1 MGRII
6 RTFLLVSTL
15 CLLGCRD
22 KMEVDCLYF
31 NGTVYLL
38 DSAFSQTQAL
48 AVTEGRIVDAGD
60 LRTLLIRYRFKDS
73 VDLKGGFLYP
83 GFIDAHCHFVGY
95 GKSLGEV
102 DLRGTRSWD
111 EVVERLMPYRY
122 NASDT
127 SWLIGRGWDQND
139 WAIQEFPDRK
149 LLDSLFPH
157 RPVLLSRVDGHAVVV
172 NERALRTTQ
181 FAVKGQRFMG
191 AGATRRT
198 KPGIARGADLNHGE
212 AAQGGGPHHV
222 GGEALRRRDG
232 TLSGGEALR
241 RRDGTLSGGEALRRR
256 DGTLSGVLIDNA
268 ADLLQACIPKPDVA
282 SWKKAILAAQKA
294 CHAVGLTS
302 VHDAGLDEQQ
312 LDALRS
318 LEQENQLS
326 MGVYA
331 MVSAT
336 PDQLNRYLSRP
347 PHRGL
352 QLHIRSFKFYADGA
366 LGSRGARLLEPYH
379 DREGHLG
386 LWVTSPDTL
395 AYYAPLLAQ
404 AGYQMNTHCIGDA
417 ANRAVLQLYRNSLL
431 AHAQK
436 SGTKPAAA
444 RWRIEHA
451 QVVHPDDRA
460 VFRSVG
466 VVPSVQPTHA
476 TSDMY
481 WANERLGPQ
490 RLPHAYAY
498 RDLLSLNGW
507 LPLGTDFPVEEISPL
522 KTFLSAVFRT
532 DSLGFPKG
540 GFLPHQAL
548 TRRQALRGMTDWAAR
563 AAFEEDER
571 GRLLPGM
578 NADLVWLDTDLMSAS
593 YQEIY
598 RARVLGTWSRGKRVY
613 AATVR

>member
-1 MGRII
+1 MSGRGMRRIL
-6 RTFLLVSTL
+6 RAFLLVAAL
-15 CLLGCRD
+15 YLGGCRD

-38 DSAFSQTQAL
+38 DSAFSRTQAL
-48 AVTEGRIVDAGD
+48 AVTEGRVVDAGD
-60 LRTLLIRYRFKDS
+60 LRTLLIRYHFKDS
-73 VDLKGGFLYP
+73 VDLKGGYLYP

-102 DLRGTRSWD
+102 DLRGTRSWE
-111 EVVERLMPYRY
+111 EVVKRLMPYLS
-122 NASDT
+122 NPNDT

-139 WAIQEFPDRK
+139 WALQEFPDRA
-149 LLDSLFPH
+149 LLDSLFPR

-172 NERALRTTQ
+172 NESALRATQ
-181 FAVKGQRFMG
+181 FEDNSKHFTGRASTRG
-191 AGATRRT
+191 AGVDRD
-198 KPGIARGADLNHGE
+198 GRGAGDSGSD
-212 AAQGGGPHHV
+212 GGA
-222 GGEALRRRDG
+222 GGEAVRRRDG
-232 TLSGGEALR
+232 S
-241 RRDGTLSGGEALRRR
+241 
-256 DGTLSGVLIDNA
+256 LSGVLIDKA
-268 ADLLQACIPKPDVA
+268 ADLIQTGIPNPGISA
-282 SWKKAILAAQKA
+282 WKKAILAAQRA

-302 VHDAGLDEQQ
+302 VQDAGLDEQQ
-312 LDALRS
+312 LEALRA
-318 LEQENQLS
+318 LEEGGKLS

-336 PDQLNRYLSRP
+336 PDQLMRYLSRAP
-347 PHRGL
+347 YRSQ
-352 QLHIRSFKFYADGA
+352 QLHIRSFKFLADGA

-379 DREGHLG
+379 DREGHVG

-395 AYYAPLLAQ
+395 AYYAPLLAR

-417 ANRAVLQLYRNSLL
+417 ANRAVLQLYRRSLL
-431 AHAQK
+431 AHAQ
-436 SGTKPAAA
+436 STGTKPASA

-460 VFRSVG
+460 IFRAVG
-466 VVPSVQPTHA
+466 IVPSVQPTHA

-481 WANERLGPQ
+481 WASERLGPQ

-498 RDLLSLNGW
+498 RDLLLLNGW

-532 DSLGFPKG
+532 DSSGFPKG
-540 GFLPHQAL
+540 GFLPKQAL

-578 NADLVWLDTDLMSAS
+578 NADLVWLDTDLMSAGYS
-593 YQEIY
+593 EI
-598 RARVLGTWSRGKRVY
+598 RTAKVLGTWSRGKRVHPY
-613 AATVR
+613 SGK

>member
-1 MGRII
+1 MKRLLGASL
-6 RTFLLVSTL
+6 LLVCFYLTA
-15 CLLGCRD
+15 CRD

-38 DSAFSQTQAL
+38 DSAFSRTQAL
-48 AVTEGRIVDAGD
+48 AVTEGRVVDAGD

-83 GFIDAHCHFVGY
+83 GFVDAHCHFVGY

-111 EVVERLMPYRY
+111 EVVRRLMPYR
-122 NASDT
+122 NNPADT

-139 WAIQEFPDRK
+139 WAVQEFPDRA

-157 RPVLLSRVDGHAVVV
+157 RPILLSRVDGHAVVV
-172 NERALRTTQ
+172 NERALRMTQ
-181 FAVKGQRFMG
+181 FEVNGKRFMG
-191 AGATRRT
+191 RNAIKSG
-198 KPGIARGADLNHGE
+198 RGKSD
-212 AAQGGGPHHV
+212 GGGDSYRRNASQDGSPHH
-222 GGEALRRRDG
+222 
-232 TLSGGEALR
+232 SGGEALKR
-241 RRDGTLSGGEALRRR
+241 PDGSLT
-256 DGTLSGVLIDNA
+256 GVLIDNA
-268 ADLLQACIPKPDVA
+268 ADLIQASIPKPDVA

-294 CHAVGLTS
+294 CHVVGLTS
-302 VHDAGLDEQQ
+302 VHDAGLDETQ
-312 LDALRS
+312 LEALRM

-336 PDQLNRYLSRP
+336 PDQLERYLSRP

-352 QLHIRSFKFYADGA
+352 QLHIRSFKFFADGA

-379 DREGHLG
+379 DREGHIG

-395 AYYAPLLAQ
+395 AHYAPLLAR

-417 ANRAVLQLYRNSLL
+417 ANRAVLQLYSRSLL
-431 AHAQK
+431 ANAQ
-436 SGTKPAAA
+436 SNGTKAADA

-451 QVVHPDDRA
+451 QVVHPDDLSI
-460 VFRSVG
+460 FRTAG

-481 WANERLGPQ
+481 WANERLGPE

-532 DSLGFPKG
+532 DSLGFPRG
-540 GFLPHQAL
+540 GFLPNQAL

-613 AATVR
+613 AATIR

>member
-1 MGRII
+1 MGSII

-111 EVVERLMPYRY
+111 EVVERLMPYRD
-122 NASDT
+122 NLNDT

-139 WAIQEFPDRK
+139 WAIQEFPDRA

-172 NERALRTTQ
+172 NERALHTTR
-181 FAVKGQRFMG
+181 FEVKGQRFMG
-191 AGATRRT
+191 AGATRRA
-198 KPGIARGADLNHGE
+198 KPGIAGGADLNHGE

-241 RRDGTLSGGEALRRR
+241 RRDGS
-256 DGTLSGVLIDNA
+256 LSGVLIDNA
-268 ADLLQACIPKPDVA
+268 ADLIQASIPKAGVA

-302 VHDAGLDEQQ
+302 IHDAGLDEQQ
-312 LDALRS
+312 LEALRM

-336 PDQLNRYLSRP
+336 PDQLSRYLSRP
-347 PHRGL
+347 PYRGL

-436 SGTKPAAA
+436 SGTKPDAA

-451 QVVHPDDRA
+451 QVVHPDDRS

>member
-1 MGRII
+1 MKR
-6 RTFLLVSTL
+6 LLGAS
-15 CLLGCRD
+15 LLFACFYLTGCRD
-22 KMEVDCLYF
+22 KIEVDCLYF

-38 DSAFSQTQAL
+38 DSAFSKTQAL

-73 VDLKGGFLYP
+73 VDLQGGFLYP

-95 GKSLGEV
+95 GKSLSEV
-102 DLRGTRSWD
+102 DLHGTRSWD
-111 EVVERLMPYRY
+111 EVVQRLMPYR
-122 NASDT
+122 NNPKDT

-139 WAIQEFPDRK
+139 WAIQEFPDRA

-172 NERALRTTQ
+172 NEHALRTT
-181 FAVKGQRFMG
+181 RFEEIG
-191 AGATRRT
+191 KRFVGSRAIKYVNKDRNR
-198 KPGIARGADLNHGE
+198 
-212 AAQGGGPHHV
+212 
-222 GGEALRRRDG
+222 GGESGRWDESRSGNPRH
-232 TLSGGEALR
+232 SGGEALKR
-241 RRDGTLSGGEALRRR
+241 PDGSLT
-256 DGTLSGVLIDNA
+256 GVLIDNA
-268 ADLLQACIPKPDVA
+268 AEMIQASIPKPDID
-282 SWKKAILAAQKA
+282 SWKKAILSAQRA

-312 LDALRS
+312 LEALRL
-318 LEQENQLS
+318 LERESQLS
-326 MGVYA
+326 IGVYA

-336 PDQLNRYLSRP
+336 PGQLERYLSRP
-347 PHRGL
+347 PYRGQ
-352 QLHIRSFKFYADGA
+352 QLHIRSFKFFADGA
-366 LGSRGARLLEPYH
+366 LGSRGARLMEPYH
-379 DREGHLG
+379 DREGHVG

-395 AYYAPLLAQ
+395 AFYAPLLAQ

-417 ANRAVLQLYRNSLL
+417 ANRAVLQLYSRSLL
-431 AHAQK
+431 THAQ
-436 SGTKPAAA
+436 STGAKPAFA

-451 QVVHPDDRA
+451 QVVHPDDQAIFRA
-460 VFRSVG
+460 AG
-466 VVPSVQPTHA
+466 IVPSVQPTHA

-481 WANERLGPQ
+481 WVGERLGPQ
-490 RLPHAYAY
+490 RLRHAYAY

-507 LPLGTDFPVEEISPL
+507 MPLGTDFPVEDISPL

-532 DSLGFPKG
+532 DSTGFPKG
-540 GFLPHQAL
+540 GFLPNQAL

-593 YQEIY
+593 YQKIY
-598 RARVLGTWSRGKRVY
+598 RAKVLGTWWRGKLVY
-613 AATVR
+613 PTTER

>member
-1 MGRII
+1 
-6 RTFLLVSTL
+6 
-15 CLLGCRD
+15 
-22 KMEVDCLYF
+22 
-31 NGTVYLL
+31 
-38 DSAFSQTQAL
+38 
-48 AVTEGRIVDAGD
+48 
-60 LRTLLIRYRFKDS
+60 
-73 VDLKGGFLYP
+73 
-83 GFIDAHCHFVGY
+83 
-95 GKSLGEV
+95 
-102 DLRGTRSWD
+102 
-111 EVVERLMPYRY
+111 
-122 NASDT
+122 
-127 SWLIGRGWDQND
+127 
-139 WAIQEFPDRK
+139 
-149 LLDSLFPH
+149 
-157 RPVLLSRVDGHAVVV
+157 
-172 NERALRTTQ
+172 
-181 FAVKGQRFMG
+181 
-191 AGATRRT
+191 GATRRA
-198 KPGIARGADLNHGE
+198 KPGIAGGADLNHGE

-232 TLSGGEALR
+232 TLSG
-241 RRDGTLSGGEALRRR
+241 
-256 DGTLSGVLIDNA
+256 VLIDNA
-268 ADLLQACIPKPDVA
+268 ADLIQASIPKAGVA

-302 VHDAGLDEQQ
+302 IHDAGLDEQQ
-312 LDALRS
+312 LEALRM

-336 PDQLNRYLSRP
+336 PDQLSRYLSRP
-347 PHRGL
+347 PFRGL

-451 QVVHPDDRA
+451 QVLHPDDRA

-598 RARVLGTWSRGKRVY
+598 RAKVLGTWSRGTLVY
-613 AATVR
+613 PSRKP

>member
-6 RTFLLVSTL
+6 RMFLLVSTL

-111 EVVERLMPYRY
+111 EVVGRLMPYR
-122 NASDT
+122 NNLNDT

-139 WAIQEFPDRK
+139 WAIQEFPDRA

-172 NERALRTTQ
+172 NEHALRTTQ

-191 AGATRRT
+191 AGATRRA
-198 KPGIARGADLNHGE
+198 KPGIAGGSDLNHGE
-212 AAQGGGPHHV
+212 AAQGGGRHHA

-232 TLSGGEALR
+232 S
-241 RRDGTLSGGEALRRR
+241 
-256 DGTLSGVLIDNA
+256 LSGVLIDNA
-268 ADLLQACIPKPDVA
+268 ADLIQASIPKAGVA

-302 VHDAGLDEQQ
+302 IHDAGLDEQQ
-312 LDALRS
+312 LEALRM

-336 PDQLNRYLSRP
+336 PDQLSRYLSRP
-347 PHRGL
+347 PYRGL

-386 LWVTSPDTL
+386 LWITSPDTL

-431 AHAQK
+431 THAQK

-598 RARVLGTWSRGKRVY
+598 RAKVLGTWSRGTLVY
-613 AATVR
+613 PSRKP

>member
-15 CLLGCRD
+15 YLLGCRD

-111 EVVERLMPYRY
+111 EVVGRLMPYR
-122 NASDT
+122 NNPSDT

-139 WAIQEFPDRK
+139 WAIEEFPDRT

-172 NERALRTTQ
+172 NERALRITQ
-181 FAVKGQRFMG
+181 FEVIGQRFIG
-191 AGATRRT
+191 RT
-198 KPGIARGADLNHGE
+198 ASKMAKEGRNGGVDWHNRD
-212 AAQGGGPHHV
+212 AAQGGSPHH
-222 GGEALRRRDG
+222 
-232 TLSGGEALR
+232 SGGEALR
-241 RRDGTLSGGEALRRR
+241 RGDGS
-256 DGTLSGVLIDNA
+256 LSGVLIDNA
-268 ADLLQACIPKPDVA
+268 ADLIQARIPKPSVA
-282 SWKKAILAAQKA
+282 SWKNAILAAQKA

-312 LDALRS
+312 LEALRS
-318 LEQENQLS
+318 LEQEKQLS

-336 PDQLNRYLSRP
+336 PDQLDRYLSRP
-347 PHRGL
+347 PYRGL
-352 QLHIRSFKFYADGA
+352 QLHIRSFKFFADGA

-379 DREGHLG
+379 DREGHVG

-395 AYYAPLLAQ
+395 AYYAPLLAR

-417 ANRAVLQLYRNSLL
+417 ANRAVLQLYRTSLFDY
-431 AHAQK
+431 AQ
-436 SGTKPAAA
+436 STGTKPSSA

-451 QVVHPDDRA
+451 QVVHPDDRT

-481 WANERLGPQ
+481 WANERLGPE

-540 GFLPHQAL
+540 GFLPNQAL

-593 YQEIY
+593 YQEIF
-598 RARVLGTWSRGKRVY
+598 RARVLGTWSRGNRVY

>member
-1 MGRII
+1 MGSII

-111 EVVERLMPYRY
+111 EVVERLMPYRD
-122 NASDT
+122 NLNDT

-172 NERALRTTQ
+172 NERALHTTR
-181 FAVKGQRFMG
+181 FEVKGQRFMG
-191 AGATRRT
+191 AGATGRA
-198 KPGIARGADLNHGE
+198 KPGIAGRADLNHGE
-212 AAQGGGPHHV
+212 AAQGGNRHH
-222 GGEALRRRDG
+222 A
-232 TLSGGEALR
+232 
-241 RRDGTLSGGEALRRR
+241 GGEALRRR
-256 DGTLSGVLIDNA
+256 DGTLSGVLIDNT
-268 ADLLQACIPKPDVA
+268 ADLLQARIPKPDVA
-282 SWKKAILAAQKA
+282 SWKNAILAAQKA

-302 VHDAGLDEQQ
+302 IHDAGLDEQQ
-312 LDALRS
+312 LEALRM

-436 SGTKPAAA
+436 SGTKPDAA

-451 QVVHPDDRA
+451 QVVHPDDRS

>member
-1 MGRII
+1 MR
-6 RTFLLVSTL
+6 RFLRAFLLVSCL
-15 CLLGCRD
+15 YLLGCRD

-38 DSAFSQTQAL
+38 DSAFSQAQAL
-48 AVTEGRIVDAGD
+48 AVTEGRVVDAGD
-60 LRTLLIRYRFKDS
+60 LRTMLIRYRFKDS
-73 VDLKGGFLYP
+73 VDLKGGYLYP

-111 EVVERLMPYRY
+111 EVVERLLPYRK
-122 NASDT
+122 NPSDT

-139 WAIQEFPDRK
+139 WAVKEFPDRA
-149 LLDSLFPH
+149 LLDSLFPN

-172 NERALRTTQ
+172 NEYALRTTQ
-181 FAVKGQRFMG
+181 FEVNGTHFMG
-191 AGATRRT
+191 RHVANPAASMHTKGAKNSGVDR
-198 KPGIARGADLNHGE
+198 PYGA
-212 AAQGGGPHHV
+212 AAQG
-222 GGEALRRRDG
+222 ASQRI
-232 TLSGGEALR
+232 SGGEALKR
-241 RRDGTLSGGEALRRR
+241 LDGS
-256 DGTLSGVLIDNA
+256 LSGVLIDNA
-268 ADLLQACIPKPDVA
+268 ADVIQAKIPKPSIE
-282 SWKKAILAAQKA
+282 SWKKAVMAAQRA

-312 LDALRS
+312 LEALRM
-318 LEQENQLS
+318 LERENKLS

-336 PDQLNRYLSRP
+336 PDQLVRYLSRP
-347 PHRGL
+347 PYRGQ
-352 QLHIRSFKFYADGA
+352 QLHIRSFKFFADGA

-379 DREGHLG
+379 DREGHIG

-395 AYYAPLLAQ
+395 AFYAPLLAQ

-417 ANRAVLQLYRNSLL
+417 ANRAVLQRYSRSLL
-431 AHAQK
+431 AYAQ
-436 SGTKPAAA
+436 STGSHPATA

-451 QVVHPDDRA
+451 QVVNPDDRA

-481 WANERLGPQ
+481 WAGDRLGPA

-532 DSLGFPKG
+532 DSAGYPKG
-540 GFLPHQAL
+540 GFLPNQAL
-548 TRRQALRGMTDWAAR
+548 SRRQALRGMTDWAAR

-578 NADLVWLDTDLMSAS
+578 NADLVWLDTDLMQAS
-593 YQEIY
+593 FPEIR
-598 RARVLGTWSRGKRVY
+598 RARVLGTWARGKRVY
-613 AATVR
+613 